1 MDADPCWLS
10 ATEMASGIAAGRLS
24 PVELVDLH
32 LQRISRLNPTVNAF
46 ITHLPDQAREEAR
59 RAEKAVAEGRAVRA
73 LHGVPFAVKDNIDTA
88 GIRTTRGSWIHRDY
102 VPPVDARLVRNL
114 RRAGGILLGKAHL
127 HEFAYGPDSAN
138 PHFGQCRNPWNLR
151 RIPGGS
157 SGGSAVAVAAG
168 LVPIAIGTDTGGS
181 IRLPAAFC
189 GVVGM
194 KPTYGRVS
202 RHGIFP
208 NSWTLDQAGPLART
222 VADIR
227 RLLGVL
233 TGAETASD
241 PRPRPAGSG
250 GAVSGSRWLAGVRV
264 GLLKEHESLGLH
276 REVASCLERSI
287 RVLEW
292 MGATVESVSAP
303 LARATAE
310 IYALIVSVET
320 AVIHEPHLRESYG
333 LYGADVRTRLIQGFG
348 VPAVDYVRAQ
358 QARRALTRQLRA
370 TLSRVDAILSP
381 TVAIPAPRIGAPSVT
396 VGKETYSLGAI
407 LPRLTRLQNLTGH
420 PAVTVPA
427 GFTRDRLPIGM
438 EFSGPPHD
446 DERLLDIA
454 EAFERAVDV
463 HPRRPD
469 L

>member
-1 MDADPCWLS
+1 MEADPCWMS
-10 ATEMASGIAAGRLS
+10 ATEMASCIAAGKLS

-32 LQRISRLNPTVNAF
+32 LQRISRLNSRVNAF
-46 ITHLPDQAREEAR
+46 ITVLPDQAREEAR
-59 RAEKAVAEGRAVRA
+59 RAEKTIAAGRAVRA

-88 GIRTTRGSWIHRDY
+88 GIRTTRGSQIYRDH
-102 VPPVDARLVRNL
+102 VPRVDALLVRNL
-114 RRAGGILLGKAHL
+114 RRAGAILLGKAHL

-168 LVPIAIGTDTGGS
+168 LVPIAVGTDTGGS

-227 RLLGVL
+227 RVL
-233 TGAETASD
+233 AVL
-241 PRPRPAGSG
+241 AGSDMAREPSPRAG
-250 GAVSGSRWLAGVRV
+250 RSALSSGSRRLAGVRV
-264 GLLKEHESLGLH
+264 GLIKEHESLALQ
-276 REVASCLERSI
+276 RDVALCFERSI
-287 RVLEW
+287 GVLERL
-292 MGATVESVSAP
+292 GARVQSVSVP
-303 LARATAE
+303 LVRATAE
-310 IYALIVSVET
+310 IYAMIVGVET
-320 AVIHEPHLRESYG
+320 AVIHEPHLREAYG

-358 QARRALTRQLRA
+358 QARRLLTRQLRS
-370 TLSRVDAILSP
+370 TLSTVDAVLSA
-381 TVAIPAPRIGAPSVT
+381 TVAIPAPRIGERSVT
-396 VGKETYSLGAI
+396 VGKETYPLGAI

-420 PAVTVPA
+420 PAVTVPG
-427 GFTRDRLPIGM
+427 GFTRGRLPIGM
-438 EFSGPPHD
+438 EFSGLPHS
-446 DERLLDIA
+446 DEHLLQIA
-454 EAFERAVDV
+454 ETFERAVGV
-463 HPRRPD
+463 EPRHPR